1 MYLQLAAP
9 GDRPGYTFVPFD
21 ESDLTKGKYVR
32 NDVLQLA
39 TQTAGLSEED
49 LYLSGFFGKLWSG
62 IKNVASG
69 IVKTGVA
76 LVTGNTG
83 QQQQQA
89 AGQPVTVNIPSLPGV
104 QVNPPQQD
112 LIFGMPKQTVML
124 VGAGLLAVLLL
135 KRK

>member
-32 NDVLQLA
+32 NDVLQAA
-39 TQTAGLSEED
+39 TQSAGLSEED

-62 IKNVASG
+62 IKNVATG

-76 LVTGNTG
+76 LVTGNSG
-83 QQQQQA
+83 QQQQSA
-89 AGQPVTVNIPSLPGV
+89 SQPVTVNIPSLPGV
-104 QVNPPQQD
+104 QVNPPAQSD
-112 LIFGMPKQTVML
+112 LIFGMPKQTAML

-135 KRK
+135 KKK

>member
-9 GDRPGYTFVPFD
+9 GDRPGYTFVPYD

-32 NDVLQLA
+32 NDVLQAA
-39 TQTAGLSEED
+39 TQSAGLSEED

-62 IKNVASG
+62 IKNVVTG
-69 IVKTGVA
+69 VVKTGVA
-76 LVTGNTG
+76 LVTGQTG

-89 AGQPVTVNIPSLPGV
+89 AATPVTVNIPDSPK
-104 QVNPPQQD
+104 VNPTSNQD

-124 VGAGLLAVLLL
+124 IGAGLLAVMLL
-135 KRK
+135 KKK